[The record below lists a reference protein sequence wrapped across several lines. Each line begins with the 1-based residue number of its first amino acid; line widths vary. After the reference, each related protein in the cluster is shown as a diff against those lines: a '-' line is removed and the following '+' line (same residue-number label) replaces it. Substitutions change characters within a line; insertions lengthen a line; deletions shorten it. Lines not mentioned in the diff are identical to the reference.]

1 MLRMLFC
8 VMFCSTTLWA
18 QNYFNDTQS
27 IAAAAQSS
35 FEQHLETT
43 PDLLELVVKTDQEAQ
58 GFRASHHVFQIQ
70 LEMDPLVNGRL
81 SLGFQYR
88 LNNFLVLDV
97 PVSFDHLVLGQGLG
111 RLLGVYSSDIV
122 DQWALMGGL
131 GLKIRLSE
139 WMLKSSLYIEPIL
152 QAGYYQQTAS
162 MGSEILTESIRIRPG
177 LYMGFETVFD
187 TGLVLGMKV
196 GVEQP
201 FDIRFRGNP
210 LSYSANFSVVPM
222 FNLGYAW

>member
-1 MLRMLFC
+1 
-8 VMFCSTTLWA
+8 MFCATTLWA
-18 QNYFNDTQS
+18 QNYFNDTPA
-27 IAAAAQSS
+27 IAAAAKSS
-35 FEQHLETT
+35 FEQHLETA
-43 PDLLELVVKTDQEAQ
+43 PDLLEFAVKMDQDAQ
-58 GFRASHHVFQIQ
+58 GFRASHHVFRIQ
-70 LEMDPLVNGRL
+70 LEMDPLINGRL

-88 LNNFLVLDV
+88 LNNFLVLDI

-111 RLLGVYSSDIV
+111 RSLGVYNSNIV

-152 QAGYYQQTAS
+152 QAGYYQQTVEQI
-162 MGSEILTESIRIRPG
+162 GTKILTESIRIRPG

-187 TGLVLGMKV
+187 TGLVLGVKA

-201 FDIRFRGNP
+201 FDIRFRGKP